1 MNKPAPKIYRTIN
14 WSSYN
19 RALINRGNISI
30 WFDPKTQWYAQ
41 SQGKQGRN
49 QTYSDTA
56 IQCCLMIKS
65 LFRLSLRMVTGF
77 VQSLIKLSGLDW
89 TAPDYT
95 TLCRRQK
102 HIDIAISYQKSS
114 DGLHLLVDSTGLKF
128 LGEGEWKRKKHG
140 AEYRRQWRKLHIA
153 IDAKTLQI
161 RAVQLPCAAHAPSR
175 ARRPCTC
182 GRRRRSRCNARLPA
196 RVCRCSCRNPWRL
209 TDSTCYRCRSPRTW
223 TRP

>member
-114 DGLHLLVDSTGLKF
+114 GGLNLLVDSTGLKF
-128 LGEGEWKRKKHG
+128 LGEGEWKRKKHQP
-140 AEYRRQWRKLHIA
+140 EYRRQWRKLHIG
-153 IDAKTLQI
+153 IDAKTL
-161 RAVQLPCAAHAPSR
+161 
-175 ARRPCTC
+175 
-182 GRRRRSRCNARLPA
+182 
-196 RVCRCSCRNPWRL
+196 
-209 TDSTCYRCRSPRTW
+209 
-223 TRP
+223 